1 MYAFRKRDAS
11 AIRNILRDN
20 MDDGLLDRGERGEL
34 VGRELL
40 MSAYDR
46 AIEREHEARQR
57 SESSLQDISTND
69 PASFTSPR
77 SYSSGV
83 SLITFIEELFT
94 EENAHQVLESL
105 PDNIKLETKFRDA
118 FKDAKVRFTHF
129 VKMGDNTG
137 TTSAAS
143 WVALARG
150 MAIITRSG
158 EVAVDAIIPILLHDD
173 KLCEEVVSGL
183 LVQFKRRRHSGPKAS
198 YLINQRTIRFF
209 PKGSS
214 DSDERPY
221 ISLVME
227 LGVRDGPD
235 EGTTQIRAAC

>member
-1 MYAFRKRDAS
+1 MYAFRKRDPS
-11 AIRNILRDN
+11 AILNILRDN

-46 AIEREHEARQR
+46 AMEREDSARQR

-69 PASFTSPR
+69 PDSFTSPR

-105 PDNIKLETKFRDA
+105 PDNIKRETKFRDA

-143 WVALARG
+143 
-150 MAIITRSG
+150 
-158 EVAVDAIIPILLHDD
+158 
-173 KLCEEVVSGL
+173 
-183 LVQFKRRRHSGPKAS
+183 
-198 YLINQRTIRFF
+198 
-209 PKGSS
+209 
-214 DSDERPY
+214 
-221 ISLVME
+221 
-227 LGVRDGPD
+227 
-235 EGTTQIRAAC
+235 